1 MADLTALGNRWR
13 ADLAAWAIPGH
24 ITAAASE
31 SPWVL
36 PRQVFARR
44 ADRLASDP
52 SGPSYEQE
60 RAALGAAGSIL
71 DVGSGAGAACLP
83 LLPQAS
89 SLTVVDSD
97 AGMLEL
103 LAERAAARGIEA
115 RQVLGSWPGVAPETP
130 PADLVTCHH
139 VLYNVPEPVPFLA
152 ELTTHARRR
161 VVVET
166 TVRHPLTTLNPFWM
180 EFHGLQR
187 PVTPTAADLLEIIAA
202 MGLRPQSCS
211 WTRPGGPDYASF
223 AELADVTRR
232 RLCLPAERAGEV
244 AAALT
249 ASGVDPA
256 HPADL
261 GSSGREVITIW
272 WDGNSPEIW

>member
-1 MADLTALGNRWR
+1 MAELTALADRWR
-13 ADLAAWAIPGH
+13 ADLAGWAIPGH
-24 ITAAASE
+24 ITAAVSE

-44 ADRLASDP
+44 ADRLAGTP
-52 SGPSYEQE
+52 SGPSYEQGWT
-60 RAALGAAGSIL
+60 ALDPAGSIL

-83 LLPQAS
+83 LLPRAN
-89 SLTVVDSD
+89 SLTAVDCD
-97 AGMLEL
+97 PGMLDL
-103 LAERAAARGIEA
+103 LAQRAAAADRKV
-115 RQVLGSWPGVAPETP
+115 RQVLGRWPDVAPETP

-139 VLYNVPEPVPFLA
+139 VLYNVPEPVPFLSA
-152 ELTTHARRR
+152 LTSHARRR

-166 TVRHPLTTLNPFWM
+166 TARHPLTTLNPFWL

-187 PVTPTAADLLEIIAA
+187 PVAPTAADLLEIIAA
-202 MGLRPQSCS
+202 MGLRPQSAS

-223 AELADVTRR
+223 AELVDVTRR
-232 RLCLPAERAGEV
+232 RLCLPAERAGDVGASLV
-244 AAALT
+244 AA
-249 ASGVDPA
+249 GVDPE

-272 WDGNSPEIW
+272 WDVNSPEIW

>member
-1 MADLTALGNRWR
+1 MADLTALGDRWR

-52 SGPSYEQE
+52 SGPSYELE
-60 RAALGAAGSIL
+60 RAALDPAGSIL

-83 LLPQAS
+83 LLPQAN

-97 AGMLEL
+97 PGMLEL
-103 LAERAAARGIEA
+103 LARRAAAFGIEA
-115 RQVLGSWPGVAPETP
+115 RQVLGSWPAVAPETP
-130 PADLVTCHH
+130 SADLVTCHH

-152 ELTTHARRR
+152 DLSSHARRR

-166 TVRHPLTTLNPFWM
+166 TARHPLTTLNPFWL

-187 PVTPTAADLLEIIAA
+187 PVTPTAADLLEIIVA
-202 MGLRPQSCS
+202 MGLRPQARS

-223 AELADVTRR
+223 AELVDVTRR
-232 RLCLPAERAGEV
+232 RLCLPADRADEV
-244 AAALT
+244 GAALI
-249 ASGVDPA
+249 AAGVDPGQ
-256 HPADL
+256 PADL
-261 GSSGREVITIW
+261 GSSGREVVTIW
-272 WDGNSPEIW
+272 WDANSPETW

>member
-1 MADLTALGNRWR
+1 MPDLTELADRWR
-13 ADLAAWAIPGH
+13 ADLAAWAIPWH

-52 SGPSYEQE
+52 SGPSYERE
-60 RAALGAAGSIL
+60 WAALDPPGSVL

-83 LLPQAS
+83 LLPRAS
-89 SLTVVDSD
+89 SLTAVDSD
-97 AGMLEL
+97 PGMLEL
-103 LAERAAARGIEA
+103 LAQRAAALDTNA
-115 RQVLGSWPGVAPETP
+115 CQVLGSWPEVAAQTP

-139 VLYNVPEPVPFLA
+139 VLYNVPEPVPFLS
-152 ELTTHARRR
+152 ELSSHARRQ
-161 VVVET
+161 VVLET
-166 TVRHPLTTLNPFWM
+166 TTLHPLTSLNPFWL
-180 EFHGLQR
+180 EFHRLQR
-187 PVTPTAADLLEIIAA
+187 PVSPTAADLLEILTA
-202 MGLRPQSCS
+202 MGLRPQSRS

-223 AELADVTRR
+223 AELVDVTRR
-232 RLCLPAERAGEV
+232 RLCLPAARADDIGTALV
-244 AAALT
+244 AA
-249 ASGVDPA
+249 GVDPG

-261 GSSGREVITIW
+261 GSSGREVVTIW

>member
-1 MADLTALGNRWR
+1 MPDLTELAGRWR
-13 ADLAAWAIPGH
+13 ADLAAWAIPWH

-52 SGPSYEQE
+52 SGLSYERE
-60 RAALGAAGSIL
+60 WAALDPPGSVL

-83 LLPQAS
+83 LLPRAS
-89 SLTVVDSD
+89 SLTAVDSD
-97 AGMLEL
+97 PGMLEL
-103 LAERAAARGIEA
+103 LAQRAAALDAKIC
-115 RQVLGSWPGVAPETP
+115 QVLGSWPGVAPQTP

-152 ELTTHARRR
+152 ELTSHARRL
-161 VVVET
+161 VVLET
-166 TVRHPLTTLNPFWM
+166 TTLHPLTMLNPFWL

-187 PVTPTAADLLEIIAA
+187 PVSPTAADLLEILTG
-202 MGLRPQSCS
+202 MGLRPRSRG

-223 AELADVTRR
+223 AELVDVTRR
-232 RLCLPAERAGEV
+232 RLCLPAARADDVGAALV
-244 AAALT
+244 AA
-249 ASGVDPA
+249 GVDPG

-261 GSSGREVITIW
+261 GSSGREVVTIW